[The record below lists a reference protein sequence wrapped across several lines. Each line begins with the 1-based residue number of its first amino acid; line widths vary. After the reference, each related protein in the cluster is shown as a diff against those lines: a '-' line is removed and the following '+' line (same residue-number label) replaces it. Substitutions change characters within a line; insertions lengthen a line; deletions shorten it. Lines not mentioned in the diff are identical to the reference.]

1 MATVSSTEIATIL
14 TMKPNILSSSLAYIF
29 SLYLLGAAIDTM
41 LHDGL
46 KIIIRSL
53 AGEE

>member
-29 SLYLLGAAIDTM
+29 SLYLFGAAIDTM
-41 LHDGL
+41 LHNGL
-46 KIIIRSL
+46 KRIIRLL
-53 AGEE
+53 AAKE